1 MSATTSYDY
10 FWSEEFQV
18 IDVPMTLLECTDCD
32 LFVDTLKSDLMT
44 FQIWLPEKNLK
55 TEQDHIDF
63 QQVIAEK
70 RASIRKDMAS
80 SRIELVMP
88 KMKLDFDEDITDGFK
103 DLGVNKVFEYGQ
115 HFDPLF
121 GSGTY
126 PNTAISEIQHAVK
139 LDIDEAGMEGAAAT
153 AAIAMFRSFS
163 PAVNVDRPF
172 YFSVQSA
179 CYKGEDVPWGEPIM
193 KESSDCFHDR
203 TAIFQGKVVSF
214 KVGEK

>member
-1 MSATTSYDY
+1 
-10 FWSEEFQV
+10 
-18 IDVPMTLLECTDCD
+18 MTLLECTDCD

-70 RASIRKDMAS
+70 RASIRKDMTS

-88 KMKLDFDEDITDGFK
+88 KIKLDFDEDITDGFK

-126 PNTAISEIQHAVK
+126 PNTAIRNVFNFHSYGKLMKKSFEQFEDGVK
-139 LDIDEAGMEGAAAT
+139 I
-153 AAIAMFRSFS
+153 
-163 PAVNVDRPF
+163 
-172 YFSVQSA
+172 
-179 CYKGEDVPWGEPIM
+179 
-193 KESSDCFHDR
+193 
-203 TAIFQGKVVSF
+203 
-214 KVGEK
+214 